1 LSSPLSSSS
10 EKSSGSGVNRRAYVR
25 YAMQRKGSCQVP
37 FSKEMLG
44 DLTAQIVDISVK
56 GIGLILSRPFW
67 KRTILSVEL
76 SAASPEGSRNELVI
90 VQRTMEQP
98 DGRWLVGCVFAR
110 PLSEEELQEL
120 L

>member
-1 LSSPLSSSS
+1 MSSPLPSLP
-10 EKSSGSGVNRRAYVR
+10 EKSSPSGANRRAFVR

-76 SAASPEGSRNELVI
+76 SAAPEGSRNELVI